1 MPVRHEIGGERM
13 KYHHALL
20 AGLLGALVM
29 ALPAMG
35 GEKKVVGWIEKVRI
49 FPGNFIVYAKL
60 DSGAEYCSLD
70 AANLTEFDR
79 AGKRWVRFDLSER
92 DGQKI
97 TMERPLLRTA
107 TIKRH
112 YLASQKRP
120 VIKLGLCL
128 GGVYKETEVNLVDR
142 AGFQYRMLIGRKFM
156 EGAVIIDP
164 SAQYL
169 AAPDCKETPTIE

>member
-1 MPVRHEIGGERM
+1 LKSAYI
-13 KYHHALL
+13 LL

-29 ALPAMG
+29 ALPAAG

-49 FPGNFIVYAKL
+49 HPGNFVVHAKL

-70 AANLTEFDR
+70 AANLTEFER
-79 AGKRWVRFDLSER
+79 NGQRWVRFDLTER

-97 TMERPLLRTA
+97 TLERPLLRTA

-112 YLASQKRP
+112 YSKSQQRP
-120 VIKLGLCL
+120 VITLGVCL
-128 GGVYKETEVNLVDR
+128 GDIYRETEVNLVNR
-142 AGFQYRMLIGRKFM
+142 TGFQYRMLLGRKFM

-164 SAQYL
+164 
-169 AAPDCKETPTIE
+169 AARYTVAPECPEIANP